1 MKKVLILFGKS
12 NWYNSIPFTNKNI
25 QHSYECFYQL
35 CQKENIQLYRASWE
49 WYDYENHVFKQAW
62 TFDMET
68 AQWERSYDIRPD
80 LIYDKTKASMESYYK
95 KELISKNYPFI
106 NNLSFTNILDDKLV
120 TSLIFSKWSKK
131 SWLVNNEEK
140 LRRILPKI
148 KSHNLVIKPI
158 SESGGKNVQFLNK
171 NNVLEKAT
179 LDKACLV
186 QEFIDSSS
194 GVPGIKTSNSMHDL
208 RLVFVNEKLVY
219 SYIREPEAGSF
230 LANLAQ
236 GGSLHI
242 VPVEKIPASLTPII
256 RYANG
261 VFETFTDKIYCIDF
275 MFDENERP
283 WIVELNSMPG
293 LYFTS
298 QEKPYILEMYKEII
312 ALFKRKLGL
321 A

>member
-1 MKKVLILFGKS
+1 MRKVLILFGKS
-12 NWYNSIPFTNKNI
+12 NWYKSVPFSNKNI
-25 QHSYECFYQL
+25 QNSYEFFYQI
-35 CQKENIQLYRASWE
+35 CHKENIQLYRASLE
-49 WYDYENHVFKQAW
+49 WYDYKNKIFKQAW
-62 TFDMET
+62 TFNISL
-68 AQWERSYDIRPD
+68 ARWERAYDIKPD

-95 KELISKNYPFI
+95 KELIAKDYSFI
-106 NNLSFTNILDDKLV
+106 NNLSFTKILDDKLI

-131 SWLVNNEEK
+131 SWLVNNEQK

-148 KSHNLVIKPI
+148 KSYNLVIKPI

-171 NNVLEKAT
+171 DNVLREAV
-179 LDKACLV
+179 LDRDCLV

-208 RLVFVNEKLVY
+208 RLVFVNEKLIY
-219 SYIREPEAGSF
+219 SYIREPEDGSF

-242 VPVEKIPASLTPII
+242 VPKEKLPASLKPII
-256 RYANG
+256 RRANSI
-261 VFETFTDKIYCIDF
+261 FETFTDKIYCIDF

-293 LYFTS
+293 LYFTY
-298 QEKPYILEMYKEII
+298 QEKPCMEGLYKEII
-312 ALFKRKLGL
+312 EVFKKKLR
-321 A
+321 

>member
-12 NWYNSIPFTNKNI
+12 NWHNSVPFSNGDV
-25 QHSYECFYQL
+25 QLSYECFYRL
-35 CQKENIQLYRASWE
+35 CHEENIQLYRASLE
-49 WYDYENHVFKQAW
+49 WYDYENSIFNQAW
-62 TFDMET
+62 TFNIST
-68 AQWERSYDIRPD
+68 SCWERMYDIKPD

-95 KELISKNYPFI
+95 KELIAKNYPFI
-106 NNLSFTNILDDKLV
+106 NNLSFTQMLDDKLI
-120 TSLIFSKWSKK
+120 TSLLFSKWSKK
-131 SWLVNNEEK
+131 SWLVNDEKK

-148 KSHNLVIKPI
+148 RSHNLVVKPI

-171 NNVLEKAT
+171 DTVMKKVV

-208 RLVFVNEKLVY
+208 RLVFVNEKLIY
-219 SYIREPEAGSF
+219 SYIREPEIGSF

-242 VPVEKIPASLTPII
+242 VPKDKLPTSLKPII
-256 RYANG
+256 RYANN
-261 VFETFTDKIYCIDF
+261 VFETFNDKIYCIDF

-298 QEKPYILEMYKEII
+298 QEKPYMIEMYKEII
-312 ALFKRKLGL
+312 ALFKHKLGL
-321 A
+321 

>member
-1 MKKVLILFGKS
+1 MKKVLILFGRS
-12 NWYNSIPFTNKNI
+12 NWYNSVPFKNKNI
-25 QHSYECFYQL
+25 KHSYECFYNL
-35 CQKENIQLYRASWE
+35 CYKENIQLYRASLE
-49 WYDYENHVFKQAW
+49 WYDYENCIFKQAW
-62 TFDMET
+62 TFNANLD
-68 AQWERSYDIRPD
+68 QWERAYDIKPD

-95 KELISKNYPFI
+95 KELISEKYLFI
-106 NNLSFTNILDDKLV
+106 NNLSFTKILDDKLV

-148 KSHNLVIKPI
+148 KSYNLVIKPI

-171 NNVLEKAT
+171 DNVTEKAV
-179 LDKACLV
+179 LDRDCLV

-208 RLVFVNEKLVY
+208 RLVFVNEKLIY
-219 SYIREPEAGSF
+219 SYIREPEEGSF

-236 GGSLHI
+236 GGTLHI
-242 VPVEKIPASLTPII
+242 VPEEKIPISLKPII
-256 RYANG
+256 NYAHS
-261 VFETFTDKIYCIDF
+261 VFETFADKVYCIDF

-298 QEKPYILEMYKEII
+298 QEKPYMEELYKELIL
-312 ALFKRKLGL
+312 LFKRKI